1 MELNLTTPAVLFPAI
16 SLLMLAYTNR
26 YLSLASRVRSL
37 YDQYKTRGDRSLLEQ
52 IASLRRR
59 INLIKNMQLYGVLS
73 FLFCVASILALFE
86 GWTGLG
92 TWIFVASLVLMMVSL
107 VLSTIEIQ
115 QSVDALNLQLRD
127 LEEVAEERDS
137 VGR

>member
-37 YDQYKTRGDRSLLEQ
+37 YDQYKTRPDTGLLGQ

-73 FLFCVASILALFE
+73 FLFCVASILTLFE
-86 GWTGLG
+86 GWTALG

-107 VLSTIEIQ
+107 VLSTLEIQ
-115 QSVDALNLQLRD
+115 QSVDALNLQLQD
-127 LEEVAEERDS
+127 LEDGAESRETFKC
-137 VGR
+137 

>member
-37 YDQYKTRGDRSLLEQ
+37 YDQYKTRPDAGLLGQ

-73 FLFCVASILALFE
+73 FLLCVASILSLFE
-86 GWTGLG
+86 GWAALG

-107 VLSTIEIQ
+107 VLSTLEIQ
-115 QSVDALNLQLRD
+115 QSVDALNLQLQD
-127 LEEVAEERDS
+127 LEDGAQSRESFKR
-137 VGR
+137 

>member
-1 MELNLTTPAVLFPAI
+1 
-16 SLLMLAYTNR
+16 
-26 YLSLASRVRSL
+26 
-37 YDQYKTRGDRSLLEQ
+37 
-52 IASLRRR
+52 
-59 INLIKNMQLYGVLS
+59 YGVLS

-92 TWIFVASLVLMMVSL
+92 TWIFVASLVLMMASL

-127 LEEVAEERDS
+127 LEQGAQSREPDAR
-137 VGR
+137 R

>member
-73 FLFCVASILALFE
+73 FLFCVASRMA
-86 GWTGLG
+86 
-92 TWIFVASLVLMMVSL
+92 
-107 VLSTIEIQ
+107 
-115 QSVDALNLQLRD
+115 
-127 LEEVAEERDS
+127 
-137 VGR
+137 